1 MTLCSVAVV
10 VFPGTNRQEDMV
22 AALTAAGAQ
31 PVLVPHTDALL
42 PQKTRL
48 VVLPGG
54 FSYGDYLRSGAMAA
68 RTPIIHAIANYAQK
82 GGYVVGICNGFQI
95 LCEAGLLP
103 GALLPNA
110 HGRFIGYNVNVVVSD
125 SHSVFSGGYQTGQT
139 LQWPAA
145 HGDGR
150 YVPDNTAPPPRVLYR
165 YTSNINGSTD
175 HVAGIVNQRGNV
187 FGAMPHPE
195 NAIWPHQAQG
205 TDGLPF
211 FNHLLRNVP

>member
-1 MTLCSVAVV
+1 MGNKSVAVV

-22 AALTAAGAQ
+22 AALHQAGAHTT
-31 PVLVPHTDALL
+31 LVAHTDTLL
-42 PQKTRL
+42 PSDTKL

-68 RTPIIHAIANYAQK
+68 RTPIMHAVASFASK
-82 GGYVVGICNGFQI
+82 GGYVAGICNGFQI
-95 LCEAGLLP
+95 LCEAGLLA

-110 HGRFIGYNVNVVVSD
+110 HGRFIGHSVPVVVHDNQSP
-125 SHSVFSGGYQTGQT
+125 FSGGYSAGQT

-165 YTSNINGSTD
+165 YAHNINGSTD
-175 HVAGIVNQRGNV
+175 NIAGIVNQRGNV

-205 TDGLPF
+205 THGVAF
-211 FNHLLRNVP
+211 FNHLLHYV